1 MVTDLTVDEVL
12 GRMREQIEP
21 FKIPRRCVP
30 LDELPVN
37 GNGKVD
43 RKRLASLA
51 GADEPPVPVAGQ
63 PRSAEDR
70 ATRSTEEPDYPLDR
84 RRRPMERK
92 DVVQALETALTDVL
106 ERPVTG
112 LRGEIRLFDDLHLDS
127 TTMLEMLMALEDSI
141 GLVVDPEELDVDDF
155 ESVDT
160 FTDFV
165 LSGPLAPSSSASSS
179 ADPAIAA

>member
-1 MVTDLTVDEVL
+1 MD
-12 GRMREQIEP
+12 
-21 FKIPRRCVP
+21 
-30 LDELPVN
+30 
-37 GNGKVD
+37 
-43 RKRLASLA
+43 
-51 GADEPPVPVAGQ
+51 
-63 PRSAEDR
+63 
-70 ATRSTEEPDYPLDR
+70 
-84 RRRPMERK
+84 RK
-92 DVVQALETALTDVL
+92 DVVQALETALTEVL

-165 LSGPLAPSSSASSS
+165 LSVQLAPAPAPSA
-179 ADPAIAA
+179 A

>member
-1 MVTDLTVDEVL
+1 M
-12 GRMREQIEP
+12 
-21 FKIPRRCVP
+21 
-30 LDELPVN
+30 
-37 GNGKVD
+37 
-43 RKRLASLA
+43 
-51 GADEPPVPVAGQ
+51 
-63 PRSAEDR
+63 
-70 ATRSTEEPDYPLDR
+70 
-84 RRRPMERK
+84 
-92 DVVQALETALTDVL
+92 L

-165 LSGPLAPSSSASSS
+165 LSGPLAPSSTPASSS
-179 ADPAIAA
+179 AASTVAA

>member
-1 MVTDLTVDEVL
+1 
-12 GRMREQIEP
+12 
-21 FKIPRRCVP
+21 
-30 LDELPVN
+30 
-37 GNGKVD
+37 
-43 RKRLASLA
+43 
-51 GADEPPVPVAGQ
+51 
-63 PRSAEDR
+63 
-70 ATRSTEEPDYPLDR
+70 
-84 RRRPMERK
+84 MERK

-165 LSGPLAPSSSASSS
+165 LSGPLAPSSSPASASSS
-179 ADPAIAA
+179 AATFAA

>member
-1 MVTDLTVDEVL
+1 
-12 GRMREQIEP
+12 
-21 FKIPRRCVP
+21 
-30 LDELPVN
+30 
-37 GNGKVD
+37 
-43 RKRLASLA
+43 
-51 GADEPPVPVAGQ
+51 
-63 PRSAEDR
+63 
-70 ATRSTEEPDYPLDR
+70 
-84 RRRPMERK
+84 MERK

-165 LSGPLAPSSSASSS
+165 LSGPLAPSPSPAAVSSS
-179 ADPAIAA
+179 APTFAA